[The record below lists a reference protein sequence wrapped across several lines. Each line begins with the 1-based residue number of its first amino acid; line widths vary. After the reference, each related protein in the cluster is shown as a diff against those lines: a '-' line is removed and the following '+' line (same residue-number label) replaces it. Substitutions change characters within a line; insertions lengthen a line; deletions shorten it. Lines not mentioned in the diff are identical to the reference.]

1 MSHRI
6 TLPSLLT
13 GLFAVAALAACG
25 TSATTSSSSGSSS
38 TSSSSAAA
46 ATGMTAPTSAP
57 ATSAAAISTGACPS
71 ASTVG
76 GALGVT
82 LPAPTV
88 VPPVAGATPLPGGAA
103 GIACSYSAATAS
115 PPVVVIIALASGLPS
130 GYLSTEEQKEVASL
144 QAANINLNFTPLSGL
159 GDEAATYQY
168 TANGLTVEG
177 VLAGQGG
184 NFAGVFTEGTS
195 ASLSQIESLVKQLL

>member
-13 GLFAVAALAACG
+13 GLIAVATLAACG
-25 TSATTSSSSGSSS
+25 TSS
-38 TSSSSAAA
+38 TSPGSTSNG
-46 ATGMTAPTSAP
+46 ATVAPGSTAPTSAP
-57 ATSAAAISTGACPS
+57 ATSASTISTGSCPS

-88 VPPVAGATPLPGGAA
+88 VTPGAGATPLPVGAA
-103 GIACSYSAATAS
+103 GIACSYVVAS
-115 PPVVVIIALASGLPS
+115 PTVVVIVVLGSGLPS
-130 GYLSTEEQKEVASL
+130 SFLSTEEQKEVASL
-144 QAANINLNFTPLSGL
+144 QAANFSINFTPVSGV
-159 GDEAATYQY
+159 GDQAATYMY

>member
-46 ATGMTAPTSAP
+46 ATGTTAPTSAP

-103 GIACSYSAATAS
+103 GIACSYIALSAT
-115 PPVVVIIALASGLPS
+115 PTVVIIALASGLPS
-130 GYLSTEEQKEVASL
+130 SFLSTEEQKQVASL
-144 QAANINLNFTPLSGL
+144 QAANLSINFTPLSGL

-168 TANGLTVEG
+168 TAAGKIVEG

-184 NFAGVFTEGTS
+184 NFVGVFTEGTS